1 MNATYRKHAVA
12 LAVAAVIAAPAA
24 YAGAP
29 DSRGPRGPEVNAEA
43 NLALNAEANLLLN
56 AEANLLY
63 NRTDTQV
70 RDRAEWERTARDSST
85 VERNYSET
93 SQVDHDTTINSD
105 TNINY
110 SHNANT
116 DVRTEVNEHDVGV
129 RLRKDLSLSSD
140 IAFSGDPTISGDIA
154 IDSAAIAVV
163 DNRQSI
169 TGNQATNHLLDNDA
183 AITDDVAA
191 NASGNLG
198 FNVAAGDNN
207 TQDNAASLS
216 AADASFSFGMADA
229 EVFVN
234 QHGSGNNTVN
244 MGVTNAAG
252 LSGNA
257 FSGAAG
263 NIGVNVASGNNN
275 EQKNALAASVATSAY
290 AQSSISSNQTSSG
303 NAVSNQGYFDEV
315 SSSTTV
321 TLTGAVAGTTSSSGS
336 GSYEGRGN
344 SYQQT
349 HFYPDTYTENGS
361 GHANGNRFGHDDWDI
376 QTQGSVANPYRPGI
390 GGMAWDTDE
399 EGSLAIDEMGTAD
412 LQASLT
418 GTVTSTDFIAVYAT
432 NTAGLSGSAFSN
444 ASGNI
449 GVNVASGTGNLQAN
463 SLALAVAQP
472 STGGGNGGGE

>member
-1 MNATYRKHAVA
+1 MLTVNERETMNAMYRKHAVA

-24 YAGAP
+24 YAGSP
-29 DSRGPRGPEVNAEA
+29 GHDGPEVNAEA
-43 NLALNAEANLLLN
+43 NLTLNAEANLLLN
-56 AEANLLY
+56 AEANLRY
-63 NRTDTQV
+63 DHDERHQVRTNTDTSNVNHQ
-70 RDRAEWERTARDSST
+70 T
-85 VERNYSET
+85 VVNENVNR
-93 SQVDHDTTINSD
+93 QVDE
-105 TNINY
+105 
-110 SHNANT
+110 
-116 DVRTEVNEHDVGV
+116 RREVNDHEVGV

-140 IAFSGDPTISGDIA
+140 IAFTGDPTISGDIE

-169 TGNQATNHLLDNDA
+169 TGNAASNSLLANDA

-207 TQDNAASLS
+207 AQDNAASLS

-234 QHGSGNNTVN
+234 QHGSGNTTMN

-303 NAVSNQGYFDEV
+303 NAVTNQGYFDEV
-315 SSSTTV
+315 SSTTSV
-321 TLTGAVAGTTSSSGS
+321 TLSGTVAGSTSSSGS
-336 GSYEGRGN
+336 GTYQGRGN
-344 SYQQT
+344 GYQQT
-349 HFYPDTYTENGS
+349 NFYPDTYTENGA
-361 GHANGNRFGHDDWDI
+361 GHAQGNRFGHDDWDNE
-376 QTQGSVANPYRPGI
+376 TQGAVNNPYRPGV

-399 EGSLAIDEMGTAD
+399 AGTLDIDEMGTAD

-472 STGGGNGGGE
+472 STGGGNGGE